1 MEDPEAYKYK
11 KRKQGEQSPSELR
24 YDLISDDWVVVATG
38 RARRPETF
46 KEEQRDTG
54 GVPPE
59 ECPFCQLEEQKE
71 PVLLMKDREQLSLD
85 EIPEDWTVAS
95 IPNLYPAVTPQR
107 ELTKRQKGDLYQ
119 SVDAVG
125 YHEVVVTSPHRKQLA
140 QFSEE
145 KVREVVEAYHQR
157 YLDLYQED
165 FVNYV
170 FIFHNHGAEAG
181 ASIAHPHSQIIT
193 TPLIDVD
200 LKGALEKAESYY
212 EENNECLYCKAND
225 WELEREKRVVF
236 ENEKFLVVCPFASRV
251 AFQTIISPKKHLSN
265 FEEITEEEKD
275 QLAEAFKQALGRLY
289 QGLGDP
295 PYNFYLHT
303 APCDGGSYDYYHW
316 HFTILPK
323 TSIWAGFELGA
334 GMEISTIE
342 PETATQYLRE
352 QEI

>member
-1 MEDPEAYKYK
+1 MTDPEAHKYK
-11 KRKQGEQSPSELR
+11 KREKAPSELR
-24 YDLISDDWVVVATG
+24 YDLISGDWVVVATG

-46 KEEQRDTG
+46 KEEQRETG

-59 ECPFCQLEEQKE
+59 ECPFCHLEDQQQ
-71 PVLLMKDREQLSLD
+71 PVLLMKDGKQLPLD
-85 EIPEDWTVAS
+85 EIPEEWTVAS
-95 IPNLYPAVTPQR
+95 IPNLYPAVTPQQ
-107 ELTKRQKGDLYQ
+107 ELNRTQKGDLYEKM
-119 SVDAVG
+119 DAVG
-125 YHEVVVTSPHRKQLA
+125 YHEVVVTRPHRRQLA
-140 QFSEE
+140 QFSQE

-193 TPLIDVD
+193 TPLIDAD
-200 LKGALEKAESYY
+200 LKGALKNAKSYY
-212 EENNECLYCKAND
+212 QENRECPYCKANE
-225 WELEREKRVVF
+225 WELEQEKRVVF
-236 ENEKFLVVCPFASRV
+236 ENEKFVVVCPFASRSD
-251 AFQTIISPKKHLSN
+251 FQTIVSPKKHLSD
-265 FEEITEEEKD
+265 FEKITEEEKD
-275 QLAEAFKQALGRLY
+275 QLAEALRQALARLY

-303 APCDGGSYDYYHW
+303 APCDGDSYDYYHW

-323 TSIWAGFELGA
+323 TSVWAGFELGA

-342 PETATQYLRE
+342 PETAAQYLRE
-352 QEI
+352 QEV